1 MLHVVAAGA
10 LNGWTLGSKKGF
22 GVVEIIRCVRNDRL
36 SNQCNHC
43 STSCQNIVAKP
54 SPPPILTL

>member
-22 GVVEIIRCVRNDRL
+22 GVVGGIPD
-36 SNQCNHC
+36 H
-43 STSCQNIVAKP
+43 
-54 SPPPILTL
+54 